1 MKKTIHYF
9 EDVRADNTAEVLALI
24 RDAAKSYGIS
34 KVVLASTTGKVASR
48 ALDFFQDEDVELIV
62 VPHQYDFSAKDA
74 NRFPQDLSE
83 TLRRSGHKVHFGTM
97 LFHTDKLYG
106 SGEPTAIA
114 NFLRTFGE
122 GVKVCV
128 EISLMAAD
136 AGLVSQ
142 DERVIVAAGTGWG
155 LDTALVI
162 QSGSTQN
169 LNKLKIN
176 EILCKPLNLRDG
188 AAAVADEEEAADEA
202 RAASPVSLST
212 LEAIFTRRS
221 VRDFEDREVED
232 EKRRILFQAAAA
244 APSAH
249 GKQPW
254 KFAEMSDRSIIKKI
268 IEKFP
273 WFAPASKTGF
283 NILVLGEPAKCA
295 NREYWVV
302 DCAAATENIL
312 LAAQALG
319 LGGVWMGIAPVEEN
333 IANFKSV
340 VAIPDGLVPFSL
352 IAIGYPKE
360 GARPPKRAVNAEKFM
375 IEVQQLVE

>member
-1 MKKTIHYF
+1 MKKAIHYF
-9 EDVRADNTAEVLALI
+9 EDSGPDNTAEVLTLI
-24 RDAAKSYGIS
+24 RDAATTHGIS
-34 KVVLASTTGKVASR
+34 KVVLASTTGKAASR
-48 ALDFFQDEDVELIV
+48 ALDFFQNEALELIV
-62 VPHQYDFSAKDA
+62 IPHQYDFSAKDA
-74 NRFPQDLSE
+74 NRFPQDLVE
-83 TLRRSGHKVHFGTM
+83 KLRLKGHKVHFGTM

-106 SGEPTAIA
+106 NNTPTVVA

-142 DERVIVAAGTGWG
+142 SERVIVAAGTGTG

-188 AAAVADEEEAADEA
+188 AAQAE
-202 RAASPVSLST
+202 AASPTVETT
-212 LEAIFTRRS
+212 LNSIFTRRS
-221 VRDFEDREVED
+221 VRDFEDREIEA
-232 EKRRILFQAAAA
+232 EKRRTLFQAAAA

-254 KFAEMSDRSIIKKI
+254 KFATMTDRSTIKKI
-268 IEKFP
+268 VEKFP
-273 WFAPASKTGF
+273 WFAPASKTPF
-283 NILVLGEPAKCA
+283 NILVLGEPAKCT

-302 DCAAATENIL
+302 DCAAAAENIL
-312 LAAQALG
+312 LVAQALG

-333 IANFKSV
+333 IANFKTV
-340 VAIPDGLVPFSL
+340 VAIPEGLIPFAL
-352 IAIGYPKE
+352 IAIGYPK
-360 GARPPKRAVNAEKFM
+360 GSARPRKRDVNAEEFM
-375 IEVQQLVE
+375 IEIGPTR